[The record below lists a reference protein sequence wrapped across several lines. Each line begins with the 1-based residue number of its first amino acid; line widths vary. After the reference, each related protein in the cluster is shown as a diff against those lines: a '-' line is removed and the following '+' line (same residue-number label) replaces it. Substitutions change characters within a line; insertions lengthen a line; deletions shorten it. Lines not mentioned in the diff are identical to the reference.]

1 MLFANPLYIES
12 LIMNELVTQQ
22 QIDRLYR
29 DSGDETNLGWAS
41 CLIHDNNHLS
51 CFRDIHSRVLPFAK

>member
-1 MLFANPLYIES
+1 
-12 LIMNELVTQQ
+12 MNELVTQQ
-22 QIDRLYR
+22 QIHRLYQ
-29 DSGDETNLGWAS
+29 DSGDETNLGWAF